1 MKTTIWNSFDLIKA
15 ALVGSIIG
23 LIAGLI
29 TGYQWAWQPVVNT
42 FRPLIG

>member
-1 MKTTIWNSFDLIKA
+1 MKTTIWNSLDLIKA
-15 ALVGSIIG
+15 ALVGSIVG